1 MSDNTSVIDAVRRI
15 AKATK
20 EDPDGTSDIVKGALH
35 PEQIDDVRIMLSR
48 ARTGSLQ
55 GAATS
60 STAAAA
66 PAATSKAGAAQRDT
80 SVQRR
85 QWRTTPNKASAK
97 YQGIPPANTEA
108 NFPPLTSS
116 TPTWGSANRGASR
129 PRANR
134 RERTPHPTI
143 FATDEE
149 IAAMTPD
156 QRALHDAEVSL
167 QRQKREMELRHEA
180 ETQSLY
186 MSVEEEMVNRFRA
199 SIRESSRPPARP
211 ATAREEATTG
221 GSSSSATQ
229 QEPFVRPWR
238 PERLPLSQLNTDRP
252 STPRL
257 EERPDRRVTFDPR
270 GSYPQTEGKGATDRR
285 ASVERRLWK
294 KLPAGVPRTAIFVD
308 EHGRADMSWRNVP
321 DNEKPP
327 GALRGPGHGA
337 SKGIG
342 KQSHADRPIQD
353 AYGPGPI
360 MDEVNPRD
368 PDFDPAEYIPE
379 IGSIIFEEGLT
390 GRGRYDTLNQI
401 FRCVVRCPHCRA
413 DMCNRRMWFAL
424 DNHSQHYCRG
434 CQQELGLGG
443 QPD

>member
-20 EDPDGTSDIVKGALH
+20 EDPDATSDIVKGALH

-66 PAATSKAGAAQRDT
+66 PAATSKASAAQRDT

-116 TPTWGSANRGASR
+116 APTWGSANRVASR

-134 RERTPHPTI
+134 REQTPHPTL
-143 FATDEE
+143 FATDAE

-156 QRALHDAEVSL
+156 QRA
-167 QRQKREMELRHEA
+167 KRDMELRHEA

-186 MSVEEEMVNRFRA
+186 MSVEEDMVNRFRA

-211 ATAREEATTG
+211 PTG
-221 GSSSSATQ
+221 
-229 QEPFVRPWR
+229 
-238 PERLPLSQLNTDRP
+238 
-252 STPRL
+252 
-257 EERPDRRVTFDPR
+257 
-270 GSYPQTEGKGATDRR
+270 
-285 ASVERRLWK
+285 
-294 KLPAGVPRTAIFVD
+294 
-308 EHGRADMSWRNVP
+308 
-321 DNEKPP
+321 
-327 GALRGPGHGA
+327 
-337 SKGIG
+337 
-342 KQSHADRPIQD
+342 
-353 AYGPGPI
+353 
-360 MDEVNPRD
+360 
-368 PDFDPAEYIPE
+368 
-379 IGSIIFEEGLT
+379 
-390 GRGRYDTLNQI
+390 
-401 FRCVVRCPHCRA
+401 
-413 DMCNRRMWFAL
+413 
-424 DNHSQHYCRG
+424 
-434 CQQELGLGG
+434 
-443 QPD
+443 

>member
-108 NFPPLTSS
+108 HFPPLTSS
-116 TPTWGSANRGASR
+116 TPTWGSANRVASR

-134 RERTPHPTI
+134 REQTPHPTI
-143 FATDEE
+143 FATDAE

-167 QRQKREMELRHEA
+167 QRQKRDMELRHEA
-180 ETQSLY
+180 ETQNLY
-186 MSVEEEMVNRFRA
+186 MSVEEDMVNRFRA

-211 ATAREEATTG
+211 PTAREEATTG
-221 GSSSSATQ
+221 GSASSATQ
-229 QEPFVRPWR
+229 QEPFLRPWR

-252 STPRL
+252 STSP
-257 EERPDRRVTFDPR
+257 
-270 GSYPQTEGKGATDRR
+270 
-285 ASVERRLWK
+285 
-294 KLPAGVPRTAIFVD
+294 
-308 EHGRADMSWRNVP
+308 GREAR
-321 DNEKPP
+321 
-327 GALRGPGHGA
+327 
-337 SKGIG
+337 
-342 KQSHADRPIQD
+342 
-353 AYGPGPI
+353 
-360 MDEVNPRD
+360 
-368 PDFDPAEYIPE
+368 
-379 IGSIIFEEGLT
+379 
-390 GRGRYDTLNQI
+390 
-401 FRCVVRCPHCRA
+401 
-413 DMCNRRMWFAL
+413 
-424 DNHSQHYCRG
+424 
-434 CQQELGLGG
+434 
-443 QPD
+443 

>member
-66 PAATSKAGAAQRDT
+66 PAATSKASASQRDT

-108 NFPPLTSS
+108 HFPPLTSS
-116 TPTWGSANRGASR
+116 TPTWGSANRVASR

-134 RERTPHPTI
+134 REQTPHPTI
-143 FATDEE
+143 FATDAE

-167 QRQKREMELRHEA
+167 QRQKRDMELRHEA

-186 MSVEEEMVNRFRA
+186 MFVEEDMDKGVVQT
-199 SIRESSRPPARP
+199 SR
-211 ATAREEATTG
+211 
-221 GSSSSATQ
+221 
-229 QEPFVRPWR
+229 
-238 PERLPLSQLNTDRP
+238 
-252 STPRL
+252 
-257 EERPDRRVTFDPR
+257 
-270 GSYPQTEGKGATDRR
+270 
-285 ASVERRLWK
+285 
-294 KLPAGVPRTAIFVD
+294 
-308 EHGRADMSWRNVP
+308 
-321 DNEKPP
+321 
-327 GALRGPGHGA
+327 
-337 SKGIG
+337 
-342 KQSHADRPIQD
+342 
-353 AYGPGPI
+353 
-360 MDEVNPRD
+360 
-368 PDFDPAEYIPE
+368 
-379 IGSIIFEEGLT
+379 
-390 GRGRYDTLNQI
+390 
-401 FRCVVRCPHCRA
+401 
-413 DMCNRRMWFAL
+413 
-424 DNHSQHYCRG
+424 
-434 CQQELGLGG
+434 
-443 QPD
+443 

>member
-66 PAATSKAGAAQRDT
+66 PAATSKASAAQRDT

-97 YQGIPPANTEA
+97 YQGFFRLTRRR
-108 NFPPLTSS
+108 FPPLTSS
-116 TPTWGSANRGASR
+116 TPTWGSANRVASR

-134 RERTPHPTI
+134 REQTPHPTI
-143 FATDEE
+143 FATDAE
-149 IAAMTPD
+149 ID

-167 QRQKREMELRHEA
+167 QRQKRDMELRHEA

-186 MSVEEEMVNRFRA
+186 MSVEEDMVNRFRA

-211 ATAREEATTG
+211 PTAREEATTG

-229 QEPFVRPWR
+229 QEPFLRPWR

-257 EERPDRRVTFDPR
+257 EESPIEGSLLTREAPTLRPR
-270 GSYPQTEGKGATDRR
+270 GRALQTEELL
-285 ASVERRLWK
+285 S
-294 KLPAGVPRTAIFVD
+294 
-308 EHGRADMSWRNVP
+308 
-321 DNEKPP
+321 
-327 GALRGPGHGA
+327 RGG
-337 SKGIG
+337 
-342 KQSHADRPIQD
+342 
-353 AYGPGPI
+353 Y
-360 MDEVNPRD
+360 
-368 PDFDPAEYIPE
+368 
-379 IGSIIFEEGLT
+379 
-390 GRGRYDTLNQI
+390 
-401 FRCVVRCPHCRA
+401 
-413 DMCNRRMWFAL
+413 
-424 DNHSQHYCRG
+424 
-434 CQQELGLGG
+434 
-443 QPD
+443 

>member
-66 PAATSKAGAAQRDT
+66 PAATS
-80 SVQRR
+80 R

-108 NFPPLTSS
+108 HFPPLTSS
-116 TPTWGSANRGASR
+116 TPTWGSANRVASR

-134 RERTPHPTI
+134 REQTPHPTI
-143 FATDEE
+143 FATDAE

-167 QRQKREMELRHEA
+167 QRQKRDMELRHEA

-186 MSVEEEMVNRFRA
+186 MSVEEDMVNRFRA

-211 ATAREEATTG
+211 PTAREEATTG

-229 QEPFVRPWR
+229 QEPFLRPWR

-285 ASVERRLWK
+285 TSVERRLLK

-353 AYGPGPI
+353 AYGSGPI

-379 IGSIIFEEGLT
+379 IVFVHEKK
-390 GRGRYDTLNQI
+390 RGRLSDI
-401 FRCVVRCPHCRA
+401 FRSCRP
-413 DMCNRRMWFAL
+413 
-424 DNHSQHYCRG
+424 SS
-434 CQQELGLGG
+434 
-443 QPD
+443 